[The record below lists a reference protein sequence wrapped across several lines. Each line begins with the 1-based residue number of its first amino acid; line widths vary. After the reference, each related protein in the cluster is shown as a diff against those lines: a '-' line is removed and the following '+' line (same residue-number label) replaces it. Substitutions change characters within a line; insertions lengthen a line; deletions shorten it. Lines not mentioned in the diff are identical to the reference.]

1 MPSNLSHFAI
11 NADDVPT
18 SRSFYEEVFG
28 WRFSAWGPPG
38 FFQIQTGP
46 EDDPGLRGALQQ
58 RRDLLAEAPTLGVE
72 CTFAVDDVDATARC
86 VRDSG
91 GTILMERFTISGVGH
106 LIFFADPAGNP
117 IGAMQYDPA
126 AE

>member
-11 NADDVPT
+11 NADDVVA
-18 SRSFYEEVFG
+18 SRSFYERVFG

-38 FFQIQTGP
+38 FFQIQTGSD
-46 EDDPGLRGALQQ
+46 DDPGVRGALQQ
-58 RRDLLAEAPTLGVE
+58 RRQLLADAATFGVE
-72 CTFAVDDVDATARC
+72 CTFAVDDVDATAEL
-86 VRDSG
+86 VRAAG
-91 GTILMERFTISGVGH
+91 GALLMDRFTISGVGH

-117 IGAMQYDPA
+117 IGAMQYDPD